1 MGLYRLRPSRQQH
14 RKLISRSACCDQ
26 IDSRSRPMPDQT
38 TIDNL
43 LAIMARLR
51 DPDGGCPWDLAQT
64 FRTILPYTLEEA
76 YEVAEAIESGSLGDL
91 RDELGDLL
99 FQIVFHARMAEEEGA
114 FAFPDVVRA
123 ICDKMVRRHPHV
135 FGDADL
141 RDAAAVRANWEREKA
156 AERERALDSKPDQ
169 TAGFKGT
176 TGVALAGVAQ
186 ALPALVRAEK
196 LQRRAAAVGF
206 DWDAIAGVFA
216 KVREELDEC
225 RETLAV
231 HVDPTERVHEVGD
244 LLFSCVN
251 LARHLG
257 VDAEQALRAANHRF
271 EHRFAHVE
279 AGLDASGLRPGPEVR
294 AEMERLWEDAKS
306 HETDHPT
313 GSNDG

>member
-1 MGLYRLRPSRQQH
+1 LKVQPDRTS
-14 RKLISRSACCDQ
+14 
-26 IDSRSRPMPDQT
+26 IDD
-38 TIDNL
+38 L

-51 DPDGGCPWDLAQT
+51 DPADGCPWDLAQS

-76 YEVAEAIESGSLGDL
+76 YEVAEAIECGTLPEL

-99 FQIVFHARMAEEEGA
+99 FQVVFHARMAQEQGA

-141 RDAAAVRANWEREKA
+141 PDAAAVRRHWEREKA
-156 AERERALDSKPDQ
+156 AERERAGDPGQGGVSGQ
-169 TAGFKGT
+169 AGG
-176 TGVALAGVAQ
+176 ALAGVAQ

-206 DWDAIAGVFA
+206 DWDAIAGVFD

-225 RETLAV
+225 REALAG
-231 HVDPTERVHEVGD
+231 HAEPTERVHEIGD

-251 LARHLG
+251 LARHMG

-271 EHRFAHVE
+271 ERRFARIE
-279 AGLDASGLRPGPEVR
+279 SGLAAQGLRPDPEPAVR
-294 AEMERLWEDAKS
+294 AEMERLWEQAKS
-306 HETDHPT
+306 AE
-313 GSNDG
+313 S